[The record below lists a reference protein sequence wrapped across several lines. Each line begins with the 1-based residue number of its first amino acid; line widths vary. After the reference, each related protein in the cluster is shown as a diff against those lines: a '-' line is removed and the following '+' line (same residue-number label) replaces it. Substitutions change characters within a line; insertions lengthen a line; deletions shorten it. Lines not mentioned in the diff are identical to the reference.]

1 MIRVIRTDAELLPTL
16 HSDEPILAWRTWAL
30 TIRGSDLSLEP
41 VAGRGRAWPAR
52 KPMRSHCRY
61 SRLHTSPNLHC
72 SCGLHGARD
81 LDLLRKTRTPGVLG
95 RVALWGRVI
104 EHELGFRASL
114 GYPQRL
120 RLVCQFCFQI
130 LGAERAAPEVVG
142 RFPHG
147 VSVPLCAAHLEL
159 AQRYGM
165 SPRRL
170 LAATEVE
177 QQLLDTY
184 AVELLPVP
192 LGHGGFGRGERVG
205 GGPVTGSASP

>member
-1 MIRVIRTDAELLPTL
+1 MIRTDAELPPTL

-30 TIRGSDLSLEP
+30 RIRGNDLSLEP

-52 KPMRSHCRY
+52 KPVRSHCRH

-81 LDLLRKTRTPGVLG
+81 LDLLRKTRTPGVLS

-120 RLVCQFCFQI
+120 
-130 LGAERAAPEVVG
+130 
-142 RFPHG
+142 
-147 VSVPLCAAHLEL
+147 
-159 AQRYGM
+159 
-165 SPRRL
+165 
-170 LAATEVE
+170 
-177 QQLLDTY
+177 LDTY

-192 LGHGGFGRGERVG
+192 LGHGGFRRGERVV
-205 GGPVTGSASP
+205 GGPITGSASP